1 MCARWMARRSTGG
14 RGDLG
19 TGGSVRA
26 VVCDTAV
33 GRGGISESQDNAS
46 MSGGICDVGSTS
58 ESAERSEA
66 WSAGTGVCSLAD
78 SVERVKPCQSSKRI
92 DRVCSRKPIS
102 LKEFIKAEKPGYLH
116 KQRGI

>member
-1 MCARWMARRSTGG
+1 MCARWMARRSAGG

-33 GRGGISESQDNAS
+33 DRGGISESQDNAP
-46 MSGGICDVGSTS
+46 MSAGICDVGSTS

-66 WSAGTGVCSLAD
+66 WSAGTGVRSLAD
-78 SVERVKPCQSSKRI
+78 SAERAKLCQLSKRI

-102 LKEFIKAEKPGYLH
+102 LNECIKAE
-116 KQRGI
+116 